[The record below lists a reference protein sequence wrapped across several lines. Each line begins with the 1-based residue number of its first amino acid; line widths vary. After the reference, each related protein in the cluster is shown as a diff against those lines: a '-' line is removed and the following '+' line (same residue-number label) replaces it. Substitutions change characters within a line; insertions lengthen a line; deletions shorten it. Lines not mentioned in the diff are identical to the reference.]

1 VNRRLTRYLLTVG
14 AAVLAAMAAACGGGG
29 SVTPEPPSPPSGPY
43 SVASLNGTYAFLMS
57 GQDSGGFF
65 TRAGSFTANG
75 AGSISGGVQDLN
87 SGIIPG
93 STTLAITGGTYTIN
107 TNGKGMLSLI
117 DAAETVQVSIVMTST
132 NAGILTETDGFA
144 TASGNFTAQDTST
157 FAGFPNNVSGS
168 YVFDYSGVDPNGFGE
183 SIIGHMVGNGGGGLS
198 GGVVDINDDFTPS
211 GELAITGGS
220 FTVDSTNIAASGRGT
235 ATLTAGGSTFNFA
248 VYVVGPGRLRMM
260 RTDFP
265 AASIG
270 DAVGQTGAIPTTAAG
285 LTGGFVFSLGG
296 SSLSGSDVRT
306 GRATFGGGNL
316 STILMDDNNSSASG
330 SGNSNPVPIP
340 NGTLSATTYTID
352 PSGNGRGTMTFT
364 DSKKGTYSF
373 IFYLSSPTSGVIQ
386 DVSNGITSDG
396 SIMAQTGG
404 PFTASAT
411 GGNWAFNWAGQSINS
426 KTGIL
431 AEEDFVGQYSQDTSG
446 NITGGVDFTELSA
459 NEVITGAAI
468 SGMLNITGDGTG
480 RNGYSVTI
488 QSSPSATL
496 NFSAYYVGPNQIFVV
511 GTDTHRV
518 ITGTLQRNF

>member
-1 VNRRLTRYLLTVG
+1 MNRRLTKYLVLAS
-14 AAVLAAMAAACGGGG
+14 AAIFAAMAAACGGGG
-29 SVTPEPPSPPSGPY
+29 GVTPPPTPPTGPY
-43 SVASLNGTYAFLMS
+43 SQASLSGTYAFLMS

-75 AGSISGGVQDLN
+75 SGTITGGVLDLN
-87 SGIIPG
+87 SGMVPG

-107 TNGKGMLSLI
+107 TNGKGTLSLI
-117 DAAETVQVSIVMTST
+117 DSAETIQYSVVLTST
-132 NAGILTETDGFA
+132 TAGLFTETDGFA

-157 FAGFPNNVSGS
+157 FAGYPNNVSGP
-168 YVFDYSGVDPNGFGE
+168 YVFDYSGVDPNGAGE
-183 SIIGHMVGNGGGGLS
+183 SIIGQMVANGGGGLTS
-198 GGVVDINDDFTPS
+198 GVVDINDNFTPL
-211 GELAITGGS
+211 GESAITGGT
-220 FTVDSTNIAASGRGT
+220 FVIDSTNGPSFGRGT
-235 ATLTAGGSTFNFA
+235 ATLSAAGSTFNFA
-248 VYVVGPGRLRMM
+248 VYIVGANRLRLM

-270 DAVGQTGAIPTTAAG
+270 DLVSQAGTIPTTAAA
-285 LTGGFVFSLGG
+285 LSGGFVFTLGG
-296 SSLSGSDVRT
+296 SSLSGADVRT
-306 GRATFGGGNL
+306 GRATFTGGNL
-316 STILMDDNNSSASG
+316 SNILMDDNNSSASG

-340 NGTLSATTYTID
+340 NGTLSATTYAVD

-373 IFYLSSPTSGVIQ
+373 IFYLSSPTAGVIQ

-396 SIMAQTGG
+396 SFIAQSGG
-404 PFTASAT
+404 PYTLSAT
-411 GGNWAFNWAGQSINS
+411 AGNWAFNWAGQSINS
-426 KTGIL
+426 NTGIL

-459 NEVITGAAI
+459 NEVITGAGI
-468 SGMLNITGDGTG
+468 TGSLTLTGDGTG

-496 NFSAYYVGPNQIFVV
+496 NFSAYFVTPNQLFVV

-518 ITGTLQRNF
+518 ITGTLQRNY